1 MDNDL
6 LRKAKALRDGA
17 NALADSLA
25 GMSIMNNNRESP
37 AKSVGSAASELHYD
51 APVETAGGGYRCGVI
66 HGSSLLTTY
75 DDIRGRCTRG
85 STIVIDNQH
94 QCRISTKGEYSAT
107 QIQLQDDYGG
117 PTNMQA
123 MLNPA
128 INNSNK
134 KMKNRV
140 KATEPIPTTEIQDAV
155 RELDMISMI
164 KGSNPPPD
172 KPKPPKRSKL
182 PKLMINNDVR
192 VHSAPHAAAADSN
205 GHRRHVYNEA
215 AEPAT
220 RPDKFLYTKKP
231 GDDLVV
237 CRPLRDVEAER
248 VKASKR
254 VIQKLKEDKQKLI
267 ELGKLHVY
275 FSFYY
280 FVEA

>member
-37 AKSVGSAASELHYD
+37 TKSVGTAASELHCD
-51 APVETAGGGYRCGVI
+51 TSADCAGGGFRCGVI

-85 STIVIDNQH
+85 STIVIDNQY
-94 QCRISTKGEYSAT
+94 QCRIATKGEYSAT

-123 MLNPA
+123 VLNPA
-128 INNSNK
+128 INTSNK
-134 KMKNRV
+134 KLKSRV

-155 RELDMISMI
+155 RQLDSIAMI
-164 KGSNPPPD
+164 KGSVSKGSNPVRQSDSIAMVTGSNLPSD

-192 VHSAPHAAAADSN
+192 VHSAPHAAADSA
-205 GHRRHVYNEA
+205 GHRRHGHLLTHLLTYSL
-215 AEPAT
+215 T
-220 RPDKFLYTKKP
+220 HSLTHS
-231 GDDLVV
+231 
-237 CRPLRDVEAER
+237 LRVQR
-248 VKASKR
+248 SGRASYSPR
-254 VIQKLKEDKQKLI
+254 SILI
-267 ELGKLHVY
+267 H
-275 FSFYY
+275 
-280 FVEA
+280 